1 MIQGKK
7 AHNFGTFKIGGQ
19 EFDVYIAKSEKA
31 KARGFQGFSSLPSDE
46 GMLFVNSEPED
57 VWYHMNNVGMDLDL
71 LFMDEDFKVISKKR
85 GKANDPTPIKEN
97 GVMFVLE
104 IAPNDSIK
112 EGDEGDLDDDDSEY
126 VMKML
131 APDGSTQFQL
141 KGGERIYS
149 RKSTKSF
156 IRKALKAE
164 QTKEDKDYKALGR
177 AIFKELKAQDNRKPE
192 YVDSPKGKEDK

>member
-1 MIQGKK
+1 MIEAKK
-7 AHNFGTFKIGGQ
+7 SKNIGTFRIGGE
-19 EFDVYIAKSEKA
+19 EFDVYIAKSEKD
-31 KARGFQGFSSLPSDE
+31 KARGFQGFNSVPKDE
-46 GMLFVNSEPED
+46 GMLFINSEPED
-57 VWYHMNNVGMDLDL
+57 VWYHMQNVGTDLDL
-71 LFMDEDFKVISKKR
+71 LFMDEDMKVISKKR

-104 IAPNDSIK
+104 IAPNDKIK
-112 EGDEGDLDDDDSEY
+112 VGDEGDLDDDESNY
-126 VMKML
+126 VMRIL

-164 QTKEDKDYKALGR
+164 KYKEDKYYRALGK
-177 AIFKELKAQDNRKPE
+177 AIFKELYAQDHRPAE
-192 YVDSPKGKEDK
+192 YVSGPEKEDK

>member
-1 MIQGKK
+1 MIQAKK
-7 AHNFGTFKIGGQ
+7 SKNIGTFRIGGE

-31 KARGFQGFSSLPSDE
+31 KARGFQGFNSVPEDE

-57 VWYHMNNVGMDLDL
+57 VWYHMQNVGTDLDL
-71 LFMDEDFKVISKKR
+71 LFMDEDMKVISKKR
-85 GKANDPTPIKEN
+85 GKANDPTPIKES

-104 IAPNDSIK
+104 IAPNDKINV
-112 EGDEGDLDDDDSEY
+112 GDEGDLDEPESNY
-126 VMKML
+126 VMKIL

-156 IRKALKAE
+156 IRKAIKAE
-164 QTKEDKDYKALGR
+164 RSKEDKDYKALGK
-177 AIFKELKAQDNRKPE
+177 AIFKELYAQDHREPE
-192 YVDSPKGKEDK
+192 YVNSPK

>member
-1 MIQGKK
+1 MIQAKK
-7 AHNFGTFKIGGQ
+7 SKNIGTFRIGGE

-31 KARGFQGFSSLPSDE
+31 KAKGFQGFNSIPEDE

-57 VWYHMNNVGMDLDL
+57 VWYHMQNVGTDLDL
-71 LFMDEDFKVISKKR
+71 LFMDEDMKVISKKR
-85 GKANDPTPIKEN
+85 GKANDPTPIKES

-104 IAPNDSIK
+104 IAPNDKINV
-112 EGDEGDLDDDDSEY
+112 GDEGDLEDSESNY

-149 RKSTKSF
+149 RKATKSF
-156 IRKALKAE
+156 IRKAIKAE
-164 QTKEDKDYKALGR
+164 KSQEDKDFKALGK
-177 AIFKELKAQDNRKPE
+177 AIFKELKAQDNRPAE
-192 YVDSPKGKEDK
+192 YVKSPKEK

>member
-1 MIQGKK
+1 MIQAKK
-7 AHNFGTFKIGGQ
+7 SKNIGTFRIGGE
-19 EFDVYIAKSEKA
+19 EFDVYIAKSQKQKE
-31 KARGFQGFSSLPSDE
+31 RGFQGFSSVPEDE

-57 VWYHMNNVGMDLDL
+57 VWYHMQNVGTDLDL
-71 LFMDEDFKVISKKR
+71 LFMDEDMKVISKKR
-85 GKANDPTPIKEN
+85 GKANDPTPIKES

-104 IAPNDSIK
+104 IAPNDK
-112 EGDEGDLDDDDSEY
+112 VKVGDEGDLDEPESNY

-156 IRKALKAE
+156 IRKAIKAE
-164 QTKEDKDYKALGR
+164 RSQEDKDFKALGK
-177 AIFKELKAQDNRKPE
+177 ALFKELHAQDNREPE
-192 YVDSPKGKEDK
+192 YVNAPEKKGE

>member
-1 MIQGKK
+1 MIQAKK
-7 AHNFGTFKIGGQ
+7 SKNIGTFRIGGE
-19 EFDVYIAKSEKA
+19 EFDVYIAKSEKQ
-31 KARGFQGFSSLPSDE
+31 KARGFQGFSFVPEDE

-57 VWYHMNNVGMDLDL
+57 VWYHMQNVGTDLDL
-71 LFMDEDFKVISKKR
+71 LFMDEDMKVISKKR
-85 GKANDPTPIKEN
+85 GKANDPTPIKES

-104 IAPNDSIK
+104 IAPNDK
-112 EGDEGDLDDDDSEY
+112 VKVGDEGDLDEPESNY

-156 IRKALKAE
+156 IRKAIKAE
-164 QTKEDKDYKALGR
+164 RSQEDKDFKALGR
-177 AIFKELKAQDNRKPE
+177 ALFKELHAQDNREPE
-192 YVDSPKGKEDK
+192 YVNAPEKKGE

>member
-1 MIQGKK
+1 MIQAKK
-7 AHNFGTFKIGGQ
+7 FKNIGIFRIGGE

-31 KARGFQGFSSLPSDE
+31 KARGFQGFNSVPEDE

-57 VWYHMNNVGMDLDL
+57 VWYHMQNVGTDLDL
-71 LFMDEDFKVISKKR
+71 LFMDEDMKVISKKR
-85 GKANDPTPIKEN
+85 GKANDPTPIKES

-104 IAPNDSIK
+104 IAPNDNIK
-112 EGDEGDLDDDDSEY
+112 VGDEGDLDDDESNY
-126 VMKML
+126 VMKIL

-164 QTKEDKDYKALGR
+164 
-177 AIFKELKAQDNRKPE
+177 
-192 YVDSPKGKEDK
+192 

>member
-1 MIQGKK
+1 MIQAKK
-7 AHNFGTFKIGGQ
+7 SKNIGTFRIGGE
-19 EFDVYIAKSEKA
+19 EFDVYIAKSEKQ
-31 KARGFQGFSSLPSDE
+31 KERGFQGFNHVPEDE

-57 VWYHMNNVGMDLDL
+57 VWYHMQNVGTDLDL
-71 LFMDEDFKVISKKR
+71 LFMDEDMKVISKKR
-85 GKANDPTPIKEN
+85 GRANDPTPIKES

-104 IAPNDSIK
+104 IAPNDK
-112 EGDEGDLDDDDSEY
+112 VKVGDEGDLDEPESNY

-156 IRKALKAE
+156 IRKAIKAE
-164 QTKEDKDYKALGR
+164 RSQEDKDFKALGR
-177 AIFKELKAQDNRKPE
+177 ALFRELHAQDNREPE
-192 YVDSPKGKEDK
+192 YVDAPEKKGE

>member
-1 MIQGKK
+1 MIEAKK
-7 AHNFGTFKIGGQ
+7 KNIGAFRIGNQ
-19 EFDVYIAKSEKA
+19 EFYVYIAKSEKQ
-31 KARGFQGFSSLPSDE
+31 KVQGLQGFNSIPKDE
-46 GMLFVNSEPED
+46 GMLFINSEPQD
-57 VWYHMNNVGMDLDL
+57 VWYHMQNVGTDLDL
-71 LFMDEDFKVISKKR
+71 LFMDEDMKVISKKR

-104 IAPNDSIK
+104 IAPNDNIK
-112 EGDEGDLDDDDSEY
+112 VGDEGDLDDDESDY
-126 VMKML
+126 VMKIL

-164 QTKEDKDYKALGR
+164 KYKEDKYYKALGKAVFR
-177 AIFKELKAQDNRKPE
+177 ELYNQDHREPE
-192 YVDSPKGKEDK
+192 YVQGPK

>member
-1 MIQGKK
+1 MIQAKK
-7 AHNFGTFKIGGQ
+7 SKNIGTFKIGGE

-31 KARGFQGFSSLPSDE
+31 KARGFQGFNSVPEDE

-57 VWYHMNNVGMDLDL
+57 VWYHMQNVGTDLDL
-71 LFMDEDFKVISKKR
+71 LFMDEDMKVISKKR
-85 GKANDPTPIKEN
+85 GKANDPTPIKES

-104 IAPNDSIK
+104 IAPNDKIHV
-112 EGDEGDLDDDDSEY
+112 GDEGDLEDDESNF

-149 RKSTKSF
+149 RKSTKQF

-164 QTKEDKDYKALGR
+164 KYKEDKYYKALGK
-177 AIFKELKAQDNRKPE
+177 AIFKELHAQDNRKPE
-192 YVDSPKGKEDK
+192 YVDSPKGKED